1 MLMPLD
7 PPSVVKTVFDRAPQ
21 FLLCCDD
28 FKQGVYRQTKS
39 KALLK
44 RHVQIDKQG
53 CCSVILIDIDRRGAA
68 TAYEDVGLPPP
79 SWSCTN
85 PKNGHAHV
93 AYVLDDP
100 VWRTDSLIDRPVRL
114 LRAVRHA
121 MNTMLGGD
129 QNYAA
134 KLTKNPLHPDWIVDT
149 INKTYTLSELMEYI
163 PGKYLQKQKIHRGHD
178 ENTDTISSRNK
189 TVFDAV
195 RLKHYPEW
203 SKLVLLPRGAFFEI
217 LLASAHQA
225 NVFPEPLSERELIT
239 ICRSIERFMRKQH
252 RAPADSAAFQ
262 RRQSIR
268 QRLAAKQ
275 RRLNNHERLCV
286 AAKTLANTGI
296 RLTFSS
302 IAKQAGLTRQTA
314 ASTHREQC
322 LRLIQEL
329 APQALPQLA

>member
-7 PPSVVKTVFDRAPQ
+7 TPNVVKTVFDRAPQ

-28 FKQGVYRQTKS
+28 FTQGVHRQNKS
-39 KALLK
+39 KAFLK
-44 RHVQIDKQG
+44 KNVQIDKRG

-85 PKNGHAHV
+85 PKNGHAHI

-100 VWRTDSLIDRPVRL
+100 IWRTDSLIDSPVRL

-121 MNTMLGGD
+121 INTMLGGD

-134 KLTKNPLHPDWIVDT
+134 KLTKNPLHPDWIVDI

-163 PGKYLQKQKIHRGHD
+163 PGKYLQKQKIHRETY

-189 TVFDAV
+189 AVFDAV

-203 SKLVLLPRGAFFEI
+203 SKLVHLPRGALFER

-239 ICRSIERFMRKQH
+239 ICRSIERFMRKQY
-252 RAPADSAAFQ
+252 RTPADSVPFQ
-262 RRQSIR
+262 RRQKIR

-275 RRLNNHERLCV
+275 RRRNNH
-286 AAKTLANTGI
+286 
-296 RLTFSS
+296 
-302 IAKQAGLTRQTA
+302 
-314 ASTHREQC
+314 
-322 LRLIQEL
+322 
-329 APQALPQLA
+329 